1 MVGSSIT
8 AGPRSL
14 GWGLPA
20 IASALGLIAA
30 MAGVPAEALA
40 AERAQAKAG
49 KGATSRAAA
58 PSRATDGARPSPGT
72 RIPEAET
79 SDRDG
84 DAAASDAQ
92 RAANLRALEDSD
104 YTLERAGDDIRVT
117 QGKARIPVF
126 SARRWVRQEIVNGYA
141 YDPEKPNLDFPPPF
155 IHYDRSF
162 KALSLVGPF
171 LSLHDVE
178 RIHNPRAYVVE
189 TIKVI
194 DLRAP
199 SRTVRLT
206 DFFAEKDILAAF
218 LRDPVVKSQLAA
230 TPSRGAAPPR
240 TLHALIERL
249 YPTGAP
255 GSGPG
260 FRFQHG
266 LIKSWA
272 FHSVQGDQAVVRVAI
287 KYQDSA
293 RAEHYRTIALTLPA
307 PPALRTA
314 LARAQPRNGGLLMSA
329 AEPIAT
335 LAGVNITYRG
345 Q

>member
-1 MVGSSIT
+1 M
-8 AGPRSL
+8 R
-14 GWGLPA
+14 WGLPA
-20 IASALGLIAA
+20 IALALGIIVSL
-30 MAGVPAEALA
+30 AGAPAQSLA
-40 AERAQAKAG
+40 ADRSQARPG
-49 KGATSRAAA
+49 KGGVKGVAAQSRPA
-58 PSRATDGARPSPGT
+58 DGARPSSTG
-72 RIPEAET
+72 RNSELEA

-84 DAAASDAQ
+84 DTAASEGQ

-117 QGKARIPVF
+117 QGKARLPVF
-126 SARRWVRQEIVNGYA
+126 SARRWVRQEIVSGYA

-155 IHYDRSF
+155 VHYDRSF

-178 RIHNPRAYVVE
+178 KIHNPRVYVVE

-218 LRDPVVKSQLAA
+218 LRDPIVKSQLAA
-230 TPSRGAAPPR
+230 SPSRGAAPPR

-266 LIKSWA
+266 LMKSWA
-272 FHSVQGDQAVVRVAI
+272 FHSVQGDQAVVRVAV